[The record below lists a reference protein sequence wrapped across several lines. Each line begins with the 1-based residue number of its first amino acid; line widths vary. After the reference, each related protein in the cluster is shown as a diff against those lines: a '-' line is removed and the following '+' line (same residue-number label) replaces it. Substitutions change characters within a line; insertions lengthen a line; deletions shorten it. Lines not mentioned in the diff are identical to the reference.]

1 MYRAGPTFAGAK
13 VIQAGVLDDM
23 SVINSLNMEVELFA
37 PQRVSWL
44 SKLHFTEDK
53 HDMN

>member
-1 MYRAGPTFAGAK
+1 MYRSGPTFAGTK

-23 SVINSLNMEVELFA
+23 SVINKLNMEVELFA

>member
-1 MYRAGPTFAGAK
+1 MYRSGPTFAGAK
-13 VIQAGVLDDM
+13 FIQAGVLVDT
-23 SVINSLNMEVELFA
+23 SVIKYLNMEVELFA